1 MTFWVLSI
9 LSSLFLFEIEIGVLA
24 FITTAIIIIIAVIVK
39 IIKNKK
45 TEKNKTDG

>member
-9 LSSLFLFEIEIGVLA
+9 LSSIFLLEIEIGVLA
-24 FITTAIIIIIAVIVK
+24 FIITLIIIIIAVILK

-45 TEKNKTDG
+45 LEKNKTDR